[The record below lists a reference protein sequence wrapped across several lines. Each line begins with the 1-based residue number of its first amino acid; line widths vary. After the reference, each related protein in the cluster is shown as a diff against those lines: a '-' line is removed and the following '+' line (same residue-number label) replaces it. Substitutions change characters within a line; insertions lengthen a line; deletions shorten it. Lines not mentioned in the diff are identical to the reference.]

1 MKILVA
7 DDSRVSRNLLR
18 SILEELDFEVLVAEN
33 GLEAWNIFQ
42 REEIS
47 LLISD
52 WEMPEMDGLELC
64 RRVRT
69 AAAASRPGYTYIM
82 MVTAL
87 DGMKNFVTG
96 MAAGADDFI
105 VKPFEPEVLRCRV
118 RVAQRVL
125 AMQHEL
131 RTFAAALPF
140 CGACDMIQS
149 DAGSTQRLHE
159 FVGSRPELK
168 QVLGTCPACAAKA

>member
-7 DDSRVSRNLLR
+7 DDSRVSRNLMGA
-18 SILEELDFEVLVAEN
+18 ILEEMDFEVLTAEH

-52 WEMPEMDGLELC
+52 WIMPEMDGLELC
-64 RRVRT
+64 RRVRK
-69 AAAASRPGYTYIM
+69 AAVQRPGYTYIM

-87 DGMKNFVTG
+87 DGLKNFVTG

-105 VKPFEPEVLRCRV
+105 VKPFEPEMLRCRI

-131 RTFAAALPF
+131 RALAAALPF
-140 CGACDMIQS
+140 CGACDTIQS
-149 DAGSTQRLHE
+149 DPVTSRRLQD
-159 FVGSRPELK
+159 FLASRPELK
-168 QVLGTCPACAAKA
+168 PVLGTCPACAAKA

>member
-7 DDSRVSRNLLR
+7 DDSRVSRNLIK
-18 SILEELDFEVLVAEN
+18 SILEEMDFEVVATEN
-33 GLEAWNIFQ
+33 GLDAWNTWQ

-52 WEMPEMDGLELC
+52 WMMPELDGLELC
-64 RRVRT
+64 RRVR
-69 AAAASRPGYTYIM
+69 AAPHRPGYTYIM
-82 MVTAL
+82 MVTAQ
-87 DGMKNFVTG
+87 DGLKNFVTA

-105 VKPFEPEVLRCRV
+105 VKPFEPEMLRCRV

-131 RTFAAALPF
+131 RALAAALPF
-140 CGACDMIQS
+140 CGACDSIQN
-149 DAGSTQRLHE
+149 DAGSQRRLHE
-159 FVGSRPELK
+159 FLASRPELK
-168 QVLGTCPACAAKA
+168 PVLGTCPTCATKA

>member
-7 DDSRVSRNLLR
+7 DDSRVSRNLIKA
-18 SILEELDFEVLVAEN
+18 ILEEMDFEVLAAED
-33 GLEAWNIFQ
+33 GLAAWNLWQ

-52 WEMPEMDGLELC
+52 WVMPALDGLELC
-64 RRVRT
+64 RRVR
-69 AAAASRPGYTYIM
+69 AAAPQRPGYTYVM
-82 MVTAL
+82 MVTAQ
-87 DGMKNFVTG
+87 DGLKNFVTA

-105 VKPFEPEVLRCRV
+105 VKPFEPEMLRCRV

-131 RTFAAALPF
+131 RALAAALPF
-140 CGACDMIQS
+140 CGACDSIQT
-149 DAGSTQRLHE
+149 DAASQRRLHD
-159 FVGSRPELK
+159 FLASRPELK
-168 QVLGTCPACAAKA
+168 PVLGTCPTCATKA

>member
-33 GLEAWNIFQ
+33 GLEAWNTFQ
-42 REEIS
+42 REDIS

-64 RRVRT
+64 RRVR

-131 RTFAAALPF
+131 RALATALPF
-140 CGACDMIQS
+140 CGACDTIQN
-149 DAGSTQRLHE
+149 DAGSTQRLHD

-168 QVLGTCPACAAKA
+168 LVLGTCPTCAAKA

>member
-18 SILEELDFEVLVAEN
+18 SILEELDFEVLVAAD
-33 GLEAWNIFQ
+33 GLEAWNTYQ
-42 REEIS
+42 REEIP

-52 WEMPEMDGLELC
+52 WEMPEMDGVELC
-64 RRVRT
+64 RRVR
-69 AAAASRPGYTYIM
+69 AAAAGRPGYTYIM

-87 DGMKNFVTG
+87 DGLKNFVTG

-105 VKPFEPEVLRCRV
+105 VKPFEPEMLRCRI

-125 AMQHEL
+125 AMQNDL
-131 RTFAAALPF
+131 RTLAAALPL
-140 CGACDMIQS
+140 CGACSSIQNNP
-149 DAGSTQRLHE
+149 ASTARLNE
-159 FVGSRPELK
+159 FIASRPELK
-168 QVLGTCPACAAKA
+168 QMLGRCPTCATKA

>member
-7 DDSRVSRNLLR
+7 DDSRVSRNLIKA
-18 SILEELDFEVLVAEN
+18 ILEEMDFEVLTAED
-33 GLEAWNIFQ
+33 GLAAWNLWE

-52 WEMPEMDGLELC
+52 WMMPELDGVELC
-64 RRVRT
+64 RRVR
-69 AAAASRPGYTYIM
+69 AAAPQRPGYTYIM
-82 MVTAL
+82 LVTAQ
-87 DGMKNFVTG
+87 DGLKNFVTG

-105 VKPFEPEVLRCRV
+105 VKPFEPEMLRCRV

-131 RTFAAALPF
+131 RALAAALPF
-140 CGACDMIQS
+140 CGACDSIQN
-149 DAGSTQRLHE
+149 DAASQRRLHE
-159 FVGSRPELK
+159 FLASRPELRP
-168 QVLGTCPACAAKA
+168 VLGTCPTCATKA

>member
-33 GLEAWNIFQ
+33 GLEAWNVFQ
-42 REEIS
+42 CEDIS

-64 RRVRT
+64 RRVR
-69 AAAASRPGYTYIM
+69 AAAATRPGYTYIM

-87 DGMKNFVTG
+87 DGMKNFITG

-105 VKPFEPEVLRCRV
+105 VKPYEPEVLRCRV

-131 RTFAAALPF
+131 RSLAAALPF
-140 CGACDMIQS
+140 CRECDTIRS
-149 DAGSTQRLHE
+149 DPAGTKRLQD
-159 FVGSRPELK
+159 FLGSRPELK
-168 QVLGTCPACAAKA
+168 RVLGTCPACAPKA

>member
-33 GLEAWNIFQ
+33 GLEAWNTYQ
-42 REEIS
+42 REEIP

-64 RRVRT
+64 RNVR
-69 AAAASRPGYTYIM
+69 AAAAIRPGYTYIM

-87 DGMKNFVTG
+87 DGLKNFVTG

-105 VKPFEPEVLRCRV
+105 VKPFEPEMLRCRI

-125 AMQHEL
+125 ATRNDL
-131 RTFAAALPF
+131 RALAAALPF
-140 CGACDMIQS
+140 CGACETLQGDP
-149 DAGSTQRLHE
+149 ASTQRLRDLL
-159 FVGSRPELK
+159 GSRPELK
-168 QVLGTCPACAAKA
+168 QLLGTCPVCATKA

>member
-33 GLEAWNIFQ
+33 GLEAWNTYQ
-42 REEIS
+42 REDIS

-64 RRVRT
+64 RRVR
-69 AAAASRPGYTYIM
+69 ASAASRPGYTYIM

-87 DGMKNFVTG
+87 DGLKNFITG

-105 VKPFEPEVLRCRV
+105 VKPFEPEMLRCRV

-131 RTFAAALPF
+131 RSLATVLPF
-140 CGACDMIQS
+140 CGACDTIQS
-149 DAGSTQRLHE
+149 DAASTQRLHD
-159 FVGSRPELK
+159 FLASRPELK
-168 QVLGTCPACAAKA
+168 QVLGTCPTCAAKS